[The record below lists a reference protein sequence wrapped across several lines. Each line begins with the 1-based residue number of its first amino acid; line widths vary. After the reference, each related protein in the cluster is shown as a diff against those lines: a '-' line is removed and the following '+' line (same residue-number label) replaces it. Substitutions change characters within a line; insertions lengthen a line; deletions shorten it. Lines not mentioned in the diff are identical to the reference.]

1 MTTTDYKTILR
12 EARQLPLEERRRLAG
27 ALIDTDEDAATG
39 PTDSTLVASLLALE
53 PLEPAVWDE
62 MERLIEEGCQQV
74 DPHDW

>member
-1 MTTTDYKTILR
+1 MTTTDYETILR
-12 EARQLPLEERRRLAG
+12 EARQLPLEERRRLAS
-27 ALIDTDEDAATG
+27 ALTDEDAA

-62 MERLIEEGCQQV
+62 MERLIEEGCERI